1 MTVSPCSYHLLI
13 LCGYGDF
20 VESSTW
26 RVGCE
31 KTIEKLVRATCVMG
45 TKVRHGSR
53 GMQAFVTDGMFPLDN
68 MSHGDASSITC
79 LCWADWNK
87 GRSRMP
93 EDVGFSQPY
102 GAILAKIRH
111 LKHDNEMHD
120 NSSEVP
126 KMLTRAKG
134 FLHGHAMK
142 ARLILGCGAVKTK
155 IFWPILDRKS
165 TRLNSSHS
173 GESRMPSSA

>member
-1 MTVSPCSYHLLI
+1 
-13 LCGYGDF
+13 
-20 VESSTW
+20 
-26 RVGCE
+26 
-31 KTIEKLVRATCVMG
+31 
-45 TKVRHGSR
+45 
-53 GMQAFVTDGMFPLDN
+53 
-68 MSHGDASSITC
+68 MS
-79 LCWADWNK
+79 
-87 GRSRMP
+87 

-126 KMLTRAKG
+126 QMLTRAKG

-155 IFWPILDRKS
+155 IFLANIRVEDAWRK
-165 TRLNSSHS
+165 
-173 GESRMPSSA
+173 GDYVEI